1 MAGPDD
7 IDSLLNQRVSDNE
20 ALDNLSHIEEDEKY
34 MEEVNNEGG
43 IVYDT
48 DDSQE
53 SDIPEEH

>member
-48 DDSQE
+48 DDS
-53 SDIPEEH
+53 